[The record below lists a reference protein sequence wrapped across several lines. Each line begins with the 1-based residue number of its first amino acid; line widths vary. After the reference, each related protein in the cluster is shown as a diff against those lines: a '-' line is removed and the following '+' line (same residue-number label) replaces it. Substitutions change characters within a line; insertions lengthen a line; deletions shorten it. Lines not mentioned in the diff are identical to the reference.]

1 MITSNF
7 IHRIFRIKCGEFMG
21 TGFTIDVDGK
31 QYVVTAKH
39 VVNGFS
45 PHLLLKFLEMEAGQ
59 LLIQH

>member
-1 MITSNF
+1 
-7 IHRIFRIKCGEFMG
+7 MG

-31 QYVVTAKH
+31 QYLVTAKH